1 MKPKPSLSSIKR
13 VFFTPVNHQKFTE
26 LREQQ
31 ERQILRVDLFNI
43 R

>member
-1 MKPKPSLSSIKR
+1 MSPKPSFSAVKR
-13 VFFTPVNHQKFTE
+13 VFFTPVDHKKFSE
-26 LREQQ
+26 LRDNT